1 MASADVSSFQDSAAD
16 VIAVIVLIVVPLVVI
31 GLFWLVHILPEKIA
45 ERRHHPQKEAIKVLC
60 LLSLAFGGMLWPFAW
75 LWAYSKPVLHKLA
88 YGRDKHDDYFL
99 ELERQA
105 QGDAVATSDTATLR
119 AELESLRM
127 EMRMLAT
134 RGVSGPELQPLQQRL
149 DGVERNIQER
159 EPLAGRD
166 SLATPEL
173 EARH

>member
-1 MASADVSSFQDSAAD
+1 MASPATSSFQDSAAD
-16 VIAVIVLIVVPLVVI
+16 VIAVIVLIIVPVVVI

-45 ERRHHPQKEAIKVLC
+45 EQRHHPQKEAIKVLC
-60 LLSLAFGGMLWPFAW
+60 LLSLVFGGMLWPLAW

-105 QGDAVATSDTATLR
+105 QSDAAAPSDTAALR
-119 AELESLRM
+119 AELESLQL
-127 EMRMLAT
+127 EMRVLAA
-134 RGVSGPELQPLQQRL
+134 RGTSTPELQPLQQRL
-149 DGVERNIQER
+149 DAMERAMQQR
-159 EPLAGRD
+159 EPM
-166 SLATPEL
+166 